1 MSFSPRFVPF
11 VPGLALF
18 AFGAFG
24 ASAAPLASTSAPPA
38 TVGQDGPRRSLQD
51 LLAEERAK
59 ASAAREAARPQVES
73 LLAKLRSAAGQAA
86 SQKVES
92 KDAAQLRAQLVDLGA
107 VITPLLLPV
116 INPPDKSQTYDH
128 VLAREVTK
136 VLKSLPLTVI
146 LDDLCQIALTGN
158 NSGRAAALD
167 LIGYA
172 EQRDKVIPV
181 LVAAYT
187 ADELHRVS
195 ALRSLCLLGGPE
207 ADVILET
214 LLDGADAVGEAKQ
227 EPVALLS
234 DALSTMAEQSRAG
247 RPLSANQLGFL
258 KRLIHS
264 NAIENLVESA
274 LVLTAAAPPGSLSE
288 SETLAFADLASKGTL
303 KRELRLL
310 ILDQLPL
317 VGLPF
322 SKSLE
327 DKLTNMIDG
336 TSPLLAE
343 ASLICLAKYGDKRAE
358 QKLLKPYRDKVN
370 DNRNDPGALEARGTI
385 LMKIGEYHD
394 ATLDFK
400 KAIKIIENDKDRSPF
415 MANAAYTNLARTYC
429 LMDEVKDAAKA
440 LKDSSLSTIEL
451 RNLASDPDFAPLLAD
466 TKLND
471 VFRL

>member
-1 MSFSPRFVPF
+1 MSFSPRFVRC
-11 VPGLALF
+11 VPGMALAALCVLS
-18 AFGAFG
+18 
-24 ASAAPLASTSAPPA
+24 ASAASPAATTNTPIAS
-38 TVGQDGPRRSLQD
+38 QDGPRRSLQD

-92 KDAAQLRAQLVDLGA
+92 KDAAELRAQLVAFGA

-128 VLAREVTK
+128 VLAREVTT

-146 LDDLCQIALTGN
+146 LDDLCVMAHKGN
-158 NSGRAAALD
+158 NSGRDAALD
-167 LIGYA
+167 LLGYA
-172 EQRDKVIPV
+172 EQRGKVIPV
-181 LVAAYT
+181 LVEAYKAEGT
-187 ADELHRVS
+187 HRVT

-207 ADVILET
+207 ADVILEA
-214 LLDGADAVGEAKQ
+214 LLDGADSVGDAKK

-234 DALSTMAEQSRAG
+234 DALATMAQQSRAG
-247 RPLSANQLGFL
+247 RPLSETQLSFL

-264 NAIENLVESA
+264 NALENLVESA
-274 LVLTAAAPPGSLSE
+274 LALTAAAPPESLGE

-310 ILDQLPL
+310 ILDQLPA

-370 DNRNDPGALEARGTI
+370 ENRNDPAALEARGTI
-385 LMKIGEYHD
+385 LMRIGEYHD

-415 MANAAYTNLARTYC
+415 LANNAYRNLARTYC
-429 LMDEVKDAAKA
+429 LMGEVKDAAKA

-451 RNLASDPDFAPLLAD
+451 RKLAEDPDFAPLLANA
-466 TKLND
+466 KLNE